1 MLMCAP
7 PSVRQPPIEG
17 YELVTATRENDA
29 SAKVSRVID
38 PEQTRRDIV
47 AIATEEF
54 AEKGLSGARI
64 DEIAARTRTSKRMIY
79 YYFGSKEGLYIAAL
93 EQAYRDIR
101 NIERDVDVDH
111 LPPEEALRELVRF
124 SFDRHQQNP
133 NFVRIVMNENLH
145 QGRYLAQSQEIA
157 RLNVPAIDTIRRIIE
172 RGKQA
177 GVFRQ
182 DVDLTD
188 LHMSISALCFY
199 NVSNRYSFST
209 IFKADMTSPGA
220 LAARRESIA
229 ATIVASV
236 RSTGS

>member
-1 MLMCAP
+1 MCAP
-7 PSVRQPPIEG
+7 QSAQQVPIEG
-17 YELVTATRENDA
+17 GELVAATRTKDA
-29 SAKVSRVID
+29 PARVSRVND

-93 EQAYRDIR
+93 EQAYRNIR
-101 NIERDVDVDH
+101 NIEHDVDVDH
-111 LPPEEALRELVRF
+111 LPPVEALGELVRF

-157 RLNVPAIDTIRRIIE
+157 KLNVPAIDTIRRIVE
-172 RGKQA
+172 RGKAA
-177 GVFRQ
+177 GVFRK
-182 DVDLTD
+182 DVDPTD
-188 LHMSISALCFY
+188 LHLSISALCFY
-199 NVSNRYSFST
+199 SVSNRYSFST
-209 IFKADMTSPGA
+209 IFKIDMTSPQA
-220 LAARRESIA
+220 LAARRESIV
-229 ATIVASV
+229 ATILASV
-236 RSTGS
+236 KPASP

>member
-1 MLMCAP
+1 M
-7 PSVRQPPIEG
+7 
-17 YELVTATRENDA
+17 VTATRTKDA
-29 SAKVSRVID
+29 PARVSRVND
-38 PEQTRRDIV
+38 PDQTRRDIL

-93 EQAYRDIR
+93 EQAYRNIR

-133 NFVRIVMNENLH
+133 DFVRIVMNENLH

-157 RLNVPAIDTIRRIIE
+157 KLNVPAIDTIRRIVE
-172 RGKQA
+172 RGKVA

-182 DVDLTD
+182 DVDPTD

-199 NVSNRYSFST
+199 SVSNRYSFST
-209 IFKADMTSPGA
+209 IFRIDMTSPKA
-220 LAARRESIA
+220 LAARRESIVATVLA
-229 ATIVASV
+229 AVS
-236 RSTGS
+236 SPSP